1 MEDSKV
7 KIRNKTL
14 DTDLQADADAVLKPH
29 RPEKTGRPA
38 NLPRLKLADLLAQE
52 HNTTE
57 HSETV
62 KTFLKPHRPEKT
74 GRPANLP
81 RLKLADLLAQEPAQA
96 DSGEIGTGPAVGHE
110 VW

>member
-38 NLPRLKLADLLAQE
+38 NLPRLKLADLL
-52 HNTTE
+52 
-57 HSETV
+57 V
-62 KTFLKPHRPEKT
+62 
-74 GRPANLP
+74 
-81 RLKLADLLAQEPAQA
+81 QEPAQA
-96 DSGEIGTGPAVGHE
+96 DSGEIDTGPAVGHE